1 VLLGFLQGAKAEVSL
16 EPILRKRLEVIGSVM
31 RTRSLE
37 ERRALVADFTRDVLP
52 EFTRA
57 AGPPSRRA
65 DPLRPVVSETY
76 AFTDIA
82 AAHAAMERDQNFG
95 KIVLAW

>member
-1 VLLGFLQGAKAEVSL
+1 
-16 EPILRKRLEVIGSVM
+16 M
-31 RTRSLE
+31 
-37 ERRALVADFTRDVLP
+37 ALVASFARDVLP

-57 AGPPSRRA
+57 AGPPSRQA
-65 DPLRPVVSETY
+65 NPLRPVVSETY
-76 AFTDIA
+76 AFSDIA